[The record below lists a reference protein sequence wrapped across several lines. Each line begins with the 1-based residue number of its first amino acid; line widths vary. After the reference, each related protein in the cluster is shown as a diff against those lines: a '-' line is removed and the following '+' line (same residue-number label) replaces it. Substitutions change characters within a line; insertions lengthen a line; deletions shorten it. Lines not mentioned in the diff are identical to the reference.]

1 MEDVFE
7 PYKLFI
13 IHRDVFQLNFLIF
26 ILLIDIMVNAK
37 DFAMN
42 DERQTDDDGS
52 DSYSLLGRTK
62 LDEVQGRII
71 SKLYGMGRKPTTV
84 ALSFRKP
91 GQESRNLFP
100 RLNTNDAKRAK
111 CRLIVQGKRD
121 VVKETE
127 LRGNLLHEASTQ
139 HIANDANQMRRTTKT
154 RPIDANDCLKTQPK
168 ATLKVDEKRRDENEI
183 SLTPSWPRRYDRV
196 SLRRGSVLS
205 RNEFETSQIRITL
218 STSTLENN
226 GTLQVPGRY
235 GGGSSYDSLRK
246 QLNMTGSK
254 SLWGC
259 DCRSQVDSE
268 RKRVSDAGFL
278 FPKPRLDSL
287 LNTQGDVQKFRQLI
301 REATDEGMTEARI
314 NYCDKLTTERVEL
327 WLMTV
332 RRARAREG
340 LCRHTVDESIE
351 SEKHLRQLQDNEEQ
365 S

>member
-1 MEDVFE
+1 MFE
-7 PYKLFI
+7 VPYKLFF
-13 IHRDVFQLNFLIF
+13 DVIQLNLFIF

-71 SKLYGMGRKPTTV
+71 SKLYGMGRKPTTI

-91 GQESRNLFP
+91 RQESKHLFP
-100 RLNTNDAKRAK
+100 RLNTKDAKRAK
-111 CRLIVQGKRD
+111 CRLMVQAKRD
-121 VVKETE
+121 VSKETE
-127 LRGNLLHEASTQ
+127 IRGNLLHKASTQ
-139 HIANDANQMRRTTKT
+139 HIANDSNQIRRTTKM
-154 RPIDANDCLKTQPK
+154 RPSDANDSLKTQAI
-168 ATLKVDEKRRDENEI
+168 ATLKVDEKRREENEI
-183 SLTPSWPRRYDRV
+183 SLTPSCQRRFDRV

-218 STSTLENN
+218 STSTLEKN
-226 GTLQVPGRY
+226 GTLQVPGRDE
-235 GGGSSYDSLRK
+235 GSSYDSLRK

-254 SLWGC
+254 SLWGS
-259 DCRSQVDSE
+259 DSRSQVDSDL
-268 RKRVSDAGFL
+268 RRVGDVSSL

-327 WLMTV
+327 WLTAV

-340 LCRHTVDESIE
+340 GLCRQTVDESIE
-351 SEKHLRQLQDNEEQ
+351 SEKHLRQIQDNEEQ